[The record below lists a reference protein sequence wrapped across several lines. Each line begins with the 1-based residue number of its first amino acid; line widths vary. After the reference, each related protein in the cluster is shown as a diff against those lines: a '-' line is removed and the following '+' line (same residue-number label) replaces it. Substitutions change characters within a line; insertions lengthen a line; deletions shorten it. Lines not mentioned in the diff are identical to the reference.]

1 MPRDASSSVR
11 AVVRVRPLLQQEL
24 EAGHENCCQAS
35 GDRSIL
41 VRVGAANQ
49 FRKYSFDAC
58 LPEDRSQKQVFQE
71 SGVTCLLDAAVAG
84 YAATVLAYGQTGSG
98 KTYTMMGRSST
109 GDRTS
114 DCGDEVKRNDGLVIR
129 AARRLFRQIGE
140 STGGS
145 RITVG
150 ASFAEIFNAP
160 GAVNECI
167 CDLLNP
173 DAGHL
178 QVRFSQKHGFFIS
191 DLAVAECRTL
201 ADVRAVLEAG
211 LQNRRVNAHA
221 LNRESSRTHALFTL
235 HIDSEQ
241 APLYRLDS
249 AMALKP
255 AEMAAILPGE
265 IQLQLSGA
273 GRTGTCAS
281 YSDLDVSQTPISPV
295 AEKEDAAVIGVGHP
309 RNGKLR
315 QNNDYSGLEDRRA
328 KDGAGGCMPF
338 RERFCPLHLAV
349 LKGEVEMVKL
359 LLASGADPTQ
369 RTSRGRTALQL
380 AKPHARPVR
389 EAMED
394 LLSCQGRVY
403 SVRQVLE
410 MSTDTAG
417 DSPTGA
423 WFDRRSVHV
432 AGHSLD
438 GLEEGTQEQ

>member
-241 APLYRLDS
+241 APLYRTV
-249 AMALKP
+249 
-255 AEMAAILPGE
+255 
-265 IQLQLSGA
+265 GA

-295 AEKEDAAVIGVGHP
+295 AEKEDAAVIGHP

>member
-1 MPRDASSSVR
+1 
-11 AVVRVRPLLQQEL
+11 
-24 EAGHENCCQAS
+24 
-35 GDRSIL
+35 
-41 VRVGAANQ
+41 
-49 FRKYSFDAC
+49 
-58 LPEDRSQKQVFQE
+58 
-71 SGVTCLLDAAVAG
+71 
-84 YAATVLAYGQTGSG
+84 
-98 KTYTMMGRSST
+98 
-109 GDRTS
+109 
-114 DCGDEVKRNDGLVIR
+114 
-129 AARRLFRQIGE
+129 
-140 STGGS
+140 
-145 RITVG
+145 
-150 ASFAEIFNAP
+150 
-160 GAVNECI
+160 
-167 CDLLNP
+167 
-173 DAGHL
+173 
-178 QVRFSQKHGFFIS
+178 
-191 DLAVAECRTL
+191 
-201 ADVRAVLEAG
+201 
-211 LQNRRVNAHA
+211 
-221 LNRESSRTHALFTL
+221 
-235 HIDSEQ
+235 
-241 APLYRLDS
+241 
-249 AMALKP
+249 MALKP

-295 AEKEDAAVIGVGHP
+295 AEKEDAAVIGHP

-315 QNNDYSGLEDRRA
+315 RLRSRERQVAKVEQFLQNNDYSGLEDRRA